1 MRWQFYRG
9 AERSTYASGSELSGV
24 LSLAFLTWLD
34 GRDVNDIS
42 DTAGL
47 AGFLAHHSDLSRR
60 ELAGLLGTFHF
71 PFPTE
76 DDEFDFRHKDE
87 QIRIVREAPQAEAGV
102 SQFGT

>member
-1 MRWQFYRG
+1 
-9 AERSTYASGSELSGV
+9 V

-34 GRDVNDIS
+34 GRDVNEIS

-71 PFPTE
+71 PTP
-76 DDEFDFRHKDE
+76 DRLDEFSFQYKNE
-87 QIRIVREAPQAEAGV
+87 QLRISREAALPE
-102 SQFGT
+102 SKTSP